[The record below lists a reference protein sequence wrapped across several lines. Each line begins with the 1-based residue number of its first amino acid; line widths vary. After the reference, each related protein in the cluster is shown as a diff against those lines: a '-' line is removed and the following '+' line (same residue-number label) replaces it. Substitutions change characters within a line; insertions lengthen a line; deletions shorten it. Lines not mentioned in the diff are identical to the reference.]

1 MNYPV
6 IGAGLITLAAILL
19 IKRGADVRLILILA
33 GLVISSLASQPWAVF
48 DAFQKAVG
56 RGDII
61 GPICSAMGFAFV
73 VKKTGCDQDMVR
85 LLMRPLR
92 KLQWALIPGG
102 AAIGF
107 VTNMA
112 ITSQTAAAAAV
123 GPILVPLLIAA
134 GHSRLAAA
142 ATLLVGC
149 SVGGNLFNPGEPD
162 VVAVHVNAGADI
174 GHVLGSVFVPN
185 IISFV
190 VGVAVLS
197 VLLYKKHDHGST
209 AAQAAVNEVIERP
222 VSIGRA
228 ILVPLP
234 VLILL
239 LLQPSLMLA
248 PDLFRIYPNGL
259 HVSTVMLACSFL
271 VMAVTSMYGD
281 KADRTHFS
289 VLTAS
294 FFEGMGFGFAKV
306 ISLIIAA
313 SCFIAGLEAVGA
325 IATLTGIFREN
336 LALAGIMS
344 PILTFGLAVVS
355 GSGTAPSV
363 AFSQAMLPGLA
374 ITDKAQAV
382 MLGSFGAIGASIG
395 RTMSPVSAI
404 VLFTGTLAE
413 VDSAALIKLATWP
426 MLASLVSVILY
437 GMLF

>member
-6 IGAGLITLAAILL
+6 IGAGIVTLAAILL
-19 IKRGADVRLILILA
+19 IKRGADVRLMLILA
-33 GLVISSLASQPWAVF
+33 GLVISALAQQPWAVF

-73 VKKTGCDQDMVR
+73 VKKTGCDKDMVR

-92 KLQWALIPGG
+92 SLRWALIPGG

-107 VTNMA
+107 ITNMA

-162 VVAVHVNAGADI
+162 VVAVHVNASVSI
-174 GHVLGSVFVPN
+174 MQVLDTVLIPN
-185 IISFV
+185 LLSLV
-190 VGVAVLS
+190 VAVSVLS
-197 VLLYKKHDHGST
+197 VLLYRRHDH
-209 AAQAAVNEVIERP
+209 AAATEPAVESAELDKP
-222 VSIGRA
+222 VSVGRA
-228 ILVPLP
+228 LLVPLP
-234 VLILL
+234 VIILL
-239 LLQPSLMLA
+239 LLQPGLGLA
-248 PDLFRIYPNGL
+248 PQLFQRYPNGL

-271 VMAVTSMYGD
+271 VMAVTAMRGT
-281 KADRTHFS
+281 KPDRMHFS
-289 VLTAS
+289 DLTAS
-294 FFEGMGFGFAKV
+294 FFEGMGFGFTKV

-325 IATLTGIFREN
+325 IATLTSVFRDN
-336 LALAGIMS
+336 LTLAGILS
-344 PILTFGLAVVS
+344 PVLTWGLAVVS

-363 AFSQAMLPGLA
+363 AFSQAMLPAL
-374 ITDKAQAV
+374 TTTNTAQAV
-382 MLGSFGAIGASIG
+382 ILGSHGAIGASVG

-413 VDSAALIKLATWP
+413 VDSVSLIRLVTWP
-426 MLASLVSVILY
+426 MLASLVSVIVY

>member
-6 IGAGLITLAAILL
+6 IGAGIITFASILL
-19 IKRGADVRLILILA
+19 IRRGADVRLILILA
-33 GLVISSLASQPWAVF
+33 GLVISSLAAQPWAVF

-162 VVAVHVNAGADI
+162 VVAVHVNAGVNV
-174 GHVLGSVFVPN
+174 GHVLGSLFIPN
-185 IISFV
+185 LISFA
-190 VGVAVLS
+190 VAVIVLS
-197 VLLYKKHDHGST
+197 IILYKKHDHLSSKES
-209 AAQAAVNEVIERP
+209 AAVSTEMDRP

-228 ILVPLP
+228 LLVPMP

-239 LLQPSLMLA
+239 LLQPSLNLA
-248 PDLFRIYPNGL
+248 PELFQKYPNGL

-271 VMAVTSMYGD
+271 VMAVTSMRGSRV
-281 KADRTHFS
+281 DRTHFS
-289 VLTAS
+289 DLTAS
-294 FFEGMGFGFAKV
+294 FFDGMGFGFTKV

-325 IATLTGIFREN
+325 IATLTSMFREN
-336 LALAGIMS
+336 LAIAGILS
-344 PILTFGLAVVS
+344 PILTYGLAVVS

-382 MLGSFGAIGASIG
+382 VLGSFGAIGASIG

-413 VDSAALIKLATWP
+413 VESSALIKLVTIP
-426 MLASLVSVILY
+426 MIASLVSVILY